1 MCREGAVSELA
12 VGVTDGVCI
21 RWRVCSLVTGRTKFE
36 AGVQTHACFFVCR
49 SRFPPRPAGSSC
61 RRGDDQSPAL
71 AGASDAS
78 TCNAAAGHGR
88 NLSLRHPALSRRSAI
103 GRRAECPHAAG
114 TRCVVVAAPVDT
126 AAGHGRI
133 YNAPLRQG
141 WQRVRSMVVRQTW
154 RVAGRCGHRPLR
166 RALGRQ

>member
-1 MCREGAVSELA
+1 MQRGSWTRAANSRPYNGKRQCVPVGADFISA
-12 VGVTDGVCI
+12 
-21 RWRVCSLVTGRTKFE
+21 RTRF
-36 AGVQTHACFFVCR
+36 
-49 SRFPPRPAGSSC
+49 RFPPRPVGSSC
-61 RRGDDQSPAL
+61 PRGDDQSPAL
-71 AGASDAS
+71 AGAPDAS
-78 TCNAAAGHGR
+78 TCSAAAGHGR
-88 NLSLRHPALSRRSAI
+88 NLSLRHPAPSRRSVI

-114 TRCVVVAAPVDT
+114 TRCVVVAAPVVT

-166 RALGRQ
+166 HALKRQ